1 MPDHPSLRSSPVS
14 TDRAEAPSTSTGGQ
28 RAAIAAA
35 LLLFAA
41 VSAYLALVIITR
53 VDSIFLPGN
62 QITLPG
68 GSTVGNILPGV
79 DSAGESGSQDRI
91 NILVLGL
98 DRRPRE
104 GDLPTRT
111 DTIFVV
117 TVDPKTK
124 STGILGIPRDLV
136 VDIPYKAGGTYKD
149 RINTVFVQGESQ
161 EYPGGGI
168 GLMERVLGAPPFNIK
183 IDKYV
188 MVDFRGFEQI
198 IDALG
203 GIDVDVPEAVYDPYY
218 SETELPGDYFPQDF
232 EPGRQH
238 MDGRTAL
245 AYSRI
250 RFSSDDLDR
259 IQRQQRVIFATIEK
273 AKSLN
278 VLANAPS
285 LWNKYRDA
293 IKTDINDTQIAGY
306 ALLAN
311 QVKDD
316 INAVSLGPATA
327 PYMTAQGAAVLGGDP
342 QAISDIVNS
351 LFVDKPGSVVQATVT
366 PEPVRVTVQNGT
378 DTDGLATRVVNFI
391 ATKGYPV
398 EDLNPSN
405 VFDDATHSTSE
416 IIDLGDNKR
425 NAFLL
430 AKWLNIDAGRVR
442 PPTDA
447 ERTTLANANADI
459 VIVLGG
465 DIDFDAL
472 IEAPSG
478 EAVGGG

>member
-1 MPDHPSLRSSPVS
+1 VS
-14 TDRAEAPSTSTGGQ
+14 TDRTAAQSKSTGGQ

-41 VSAYLALVIITR
+41 LSAYLALVIITR

-68 GSTVGNILPGV
+68 GTAVGNILPGV

-91 NILVLGL
+91 NILVLGI
-98 DRRPRE
+98 DRRPRD
-104 GDLPTRT
+104 GDDLPSRT

-124 STGILGIPRDLV
+124 SSGILGIPRDLV
-136 VDIPYKAGGTYKD
+136 VDIPFKAGGTYQD
-149 RINTVFVQGESQ
+149 RVNTIYVQGESQ
-161 EYPGGGI
+161 EYEGGGI
-168 GLMERVLGAPPFNIK
+168 GLMKRVLAAPPFNIT

-188 MVDFRGFEQI
+188 MVDFEGFEEI

-232 EPGRQH
+232 EPGTQH

-259 IQRQQRVIFATIEK
+259 IQRQQRVIFATIDK

-278 VLANAPS
+278 VLSNAPT
-285 LWNKYRDA
+285 LWSKYRDA
-293 IKTDINDTQIAGY
+293 IKTDINDTQVAGY

-311 QVKDD
+311 QAKDD
-316 INAVSLGPATA
+316 ITGVSLGPATA
-327 PYMTAQGAAVLGGDP
+327 PYTTPQGAAVLIGDDD
-342 QAISDIVNS
+342 AISDIVNA
-351 LFVDKPGSVVQATVT
+351 LFVDRPGALVQATVT

-378 DTDGLATRVVNFI
+378 ESDGLAARVVNYI

-405 VFDDATHSTSE
+405 VFDSAAHTTSE

-430 AKWLNIDAGRVR
+430 AKWLNIDAARVR
-442 PPTDA
+442 APTDA
-447 ERTTLANANADI
+447 ERASLSGADADI
-459 VIVLGG
+459 VVVLGG

-472 IEAPSG
+472 IEAPTTETTS
-478 EAVGGG
+478 AGG